1 MAINM
6 ANISGKD
13 IVLREA
19 TAQGTIMLQQ
29 KTIGLIKKG
38 KIEKGNPVD
47 IANIAG
53 IAATKLTPTIM
64 PLCHPL
70 PIENVKLE
78 FQVKKES
85 ISVKA
90 SVRTHWKTGVEME
103 ALSAVTAALLNIWDV
118 VKKYE
123 KDKNGQYPTTKI
135 YDVSVVRKVKGK
147 DG

>member
-1 MAINM
+1 MAFKM

-19 TAQGTIMLQQ
+19 TAQGTINLQQ
-29 KTIGLIKKG
+29 KTISLIKKG
-38 KIEKGNPVD
+38 KIEKGNPID

-53 IAATKLTPTIM
+53 IAGTKLTPTIM

-78 FQVKKES
+78 FQIKKES

-103 ALSAVTAALLNIWDV
+103 ALSAVTVALLNIWDV

-135 YDVSVVRKVKGK
+135 YDVSVLSKVKRK

>member
-38 KIEKGNPVD
+38 KIEKGNPID

-64 PLCHPL
+64 PLCHPI

-78 FQVKKES
+78 FQVKIES

-135 YDVSVVRKVKGK
+135 YDVSVLSKVKGR

>member
-1 MAINM
+1 MAFKM

-19 TAQGTIMLQQ
+19 TAQGTITLQQ
-29 KTIGLIKKG
+29 KTISLIKKG
-38 KIEKGNPVD
+38 KIEKGNPID

-53 IAATKLTPTIM
+53 IAGTKLTPTIM

-78 FQVKKES
+78 FQIKKES

-103 ALSAVTAALLNIWDV
+103 ALSAVTVALLNIWDV

-135 YDVSVVRKVKGK
+135 YDVSVLSKVKRK

>member
-1 MAINM
+1 M

-19 TAQGTIMLQQ
+19 TAQGTISLQQ
-29 KTIGLIKKG
+29 KTISLMKKG
-38 KIEKGNPVD
+38 KIEKGNPID

-53 IAATKLTPTIM
+53 IASTKLTPMIM

-70 PIENVKLE
+70 PIEDVKLE
-78 FQVKKES
+78 FQIKKES
-85 ISVKA
+85 VSIKA
-90 SVRTHWKTGVEME
+90 SVKTHWKTGVEME
-103 ALSAVTAALLNIWDV
+103 ALTAVTAALLNIWDV

-135 YDVSVVRKVKGK
+135 YDVSVLRKVKRK

>member
-6 ANISGKD
+6 ANISGKA

-64 PLCHPL
+64 PLCHPI

-135 YDVSVVRKVKGK
+135 YDVSVVSKVKGK
-147 DG
+147 VG

>member
-1 MAINM
+1 MAIKM

-19 TAQGTIMLQQ
+19 TARGTINLQQ
-29 KTIGLIKKG
+29 KTISLIRKG
-38 KIEKGNPVD
+38 KIEKGNPID

-53 IAATKLTPTIM
+53 IAGTKLTPTIM

-78 FQVKKES
+78 FQIKKES

-103 ALSAVTAALLNIWDV
+103 ALSAVTVALLNIWDV

-135 YDVSVVRKVKGK
+135 YDVSVLSKVKRK

>member
-1 MAINM
+1 MAIKM

-19 TAQGTIMLQQ
+19 TAQGTINLQQ
-29 KTIGLIKKG
+29 KTISLIKKG
-38 KIEKGNPVD
+38 KIEKGNPID

-53 IAATKLTPTIM
+53 IAGTKLTPTIM

-78 FQVKKES
+78 FQIKKES

-103 ALSAVTAALLNIWDV
+103 ALSAVTVALLNIWDV

-135 YDVSVVRKVKGK
+135 YDVSVLSKVKRK

>member
-1 MAINM
+1 MAIKM

-19 TAQGTIMLQQ
+19 TAQGTISLQQ
-29 KTIGLIKKG
+29 KTISLMKKG
-38 KIEKGNPVD
+38 KIEKGNPID

-53 IAATKLTPTIM
+53 IASTKLTPMIM

-70 PIENVKLE
+70 PIEDVKLE
-78 FQVKKES
+78 FQIKKES
-85 ISVKA
+85 VSIKA
-90 SVRTHWKTGVEME
+90 SVKTHWKTGVEME
-103 ALSAVTAALLNIWDV
+103 ALTAVTAALLNIWDV

-135 YDVSVVRKVKGK
+135 YDVSVLRKVKRK

>member
-64 PLCHPL
+64 PLCHPI

-135 YDVSVVRKVKGK
+135 YDVSVVSKVKGK

>member
-19 TAQGTIMLQQ
+19 TAQGTIMLQH

-38 KIEKGNPVD
+38 KIEKGNPID

-64 PLCHPL
+64 PLCHPI

-78 FQVKKES
+78 FQVKIES

-103 ALSAVTAALLNIWDV
+103 ALSAVTVALLNIWDV

-135 YDVSVVRKVKGK
+135 YDVSVLSKVKGR

>member
-19 TAQGTIMLQQ
+19 TAQGTIMLQP

-64 PLCHPL
+64 PLCHPI

-135 YDVSVVRKVKGK
+135 YDVSVVSKVKGK

>member
-6 ANISGKD
+6 ANISGKA

-38 KIEKGNPVD
+38 KIEKGNPID

-64 PLCHPL
+64 PLCHPI

-135 YDVSVVRKVKGK
+135 YDVSVVSKVKGK

>member
-1 MAINM
+1 M

-19 TAQGTIMLQQ
+19 TAQGTIMLQP
-29 KTIGLIKKG
+29 KTIGLIKRG

-90 SVRTHWKTGVEME
+90 SVMTHWKTGVEME

-135 YDVSVVRKVKGK
+135 YDVSVVSKVKGK
-147 DG
+147 VG

>member
-1 MAINM
+1 MAIKM

-19 TAQGTIMLQQ
+19 TAQGTISLQQ
-29 KTIGLIKKG
+29 KTISLIKKG
-38 KIEKGNPVD
+38 KIEKGNPID

-53 IAATKLTPTIM
+53 IAGTKLTPMIM

-70 PIENVKLE
+70 PIEDVKLE
-78 FQVKKES
+78 FQIKKES
-85 ISVKA
+85 VSIKA
-90 SVRTHWKTGVEME
+90 SVKTHWKTGVEME
-103 ALSAVTAALLNIWDV
+103 ALTAVTTALLNIWDV

-135 YDVSVVRKVKGK
+135 YDVSVLRKVKRK

>member
-6 ANISGKD
+6 ANISGKA

-64 PLCHPL
+64 PLCHPI

-135 YDVSVVRKVKGK
+135 YDVSVVSKVKGK

>member
-1 MAINM
+1 M
-6 ANISGKD
+6 ANISGKA

-64 PLCHPL
+64 PLCHPI

-135 YDVSVVRKVKGK
+135 YDVSVVSKVKGK